1 MAMTMAQEKPVQ
13 AGLAKRMTAQ
23 RKPRGRERPA
33 FQNRPAGGQTPPRP
47 QARQPQTATAGV
59 RPVQSQYQ
67 TPGRP
72 AAPSMGA
79 TRPQPQRPVGTF
91 ANQQYMGGSQ
101 QAGYRGFSPDYYAKM
116 RAERAQQSAPQ
127 PVQGGYTGAQQPQ
140 TPQFTNGFATANPGY
155 QGAPS
160 MGQYSGGQ
168 MQPQQM
174 PQPTRQAPQQG
185 MDPRMFAAAAPQM
198 ANMNPMQLGNM
209 ARQMGQGGMAQM
221 PQTGYSGGQPAQ
233 TGMAP
238 GYDMAAQSQPMPQW
252 MTQGQSP
259 AAQNNMAPGINMAGQ
274 WNANNQPAWMRN
286 RY

>member
-47 QARQPQTATAGV
+47 QTRRPQTATAGV

-79 TRPQPQRPVGTF
+79 TQPQPQRPVGTL

-101 QAGYRGFSPDYYAKM
+101 QAGYRGYGPDYYAKM

-127 PVQGGYTGAQQPQ
+127 PVQGGYTGVAQGGYTGAQQPQ

-168 MQPQQM
+168 MQPQPM
-174 PQPTRQAPQQG
+174 PQPTQQAPQQG

-198 ANMNPMQLGNM
+198 NNMNPMQLAQF
-209 ARQMGQGGMAQM
+209 ARQMGQGGMQLTPQQSAQW
-221 PQTGYSGGQPAQ
+221 GQP
-233 TGMAP
+233 
-238 GYDMAAQSQPMPQW
+238 QPQPQQPQW
-252 MTQGQSP
+252 NTMQ
-259 AAQNNMAPGINMAGQ
+259 Q
-274 WNANNQPAWMRN
+274 WNPNQRWR
-286 RY
+286 

>member
-1 MAMTMAQEKPVQ
+1 
-13 AGLAKRMTAQ
+13 
-23 RKPRGRERPA
+23 
-33 FQNRPAGGQTPPRP
+33 
-47 QARQPQTATAGV
+47 
-59 RPVQSQYQ
+59 
-67 TPGRP
+67 
-72 AAPSMGA
+72 MGA
-79 TRPQPQRPVGTF
+79 TRPQPQRPVGTL

-127 PVQGGYTGAQQPQ
+127 PVQGGYTGVAQGGYTGAQQPQ

-233 TGMAP
+233 NNMAPGYDMATGTQPMPQWMTQGQATQQTGMAP